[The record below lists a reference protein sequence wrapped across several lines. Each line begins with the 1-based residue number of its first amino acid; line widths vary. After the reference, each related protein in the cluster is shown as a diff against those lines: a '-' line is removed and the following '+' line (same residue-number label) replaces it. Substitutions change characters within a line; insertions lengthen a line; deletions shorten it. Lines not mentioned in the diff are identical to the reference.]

1 MTGGRFRTTTEQSM
15 DRNQSNSPTRTLSW
29 VVIVAGAIAVVL
41 SSPQATADKFE
52 TPPTLSASEL
62 FGHLPLKGDRYEV
75 VDEVQTDGFLTR
87 TTIESEFGDFT
98 AVGPGML
105 AVRLNEVSALKKLE
119 DLENDEEFQKG
130 VKDAAG
136 EKWDA
141 LKQIAENPRETAE
154 GLSEGVGRFFKR
166 AYRSAKTGAQT
177 VGDVMQE
184 RSPGSGETDGPGAAL
199 PGKATGQQ
207 AVPDRESKYVTAA
220 KASGN
225 VAVNILGFD
234 DARRGLAKRLVVDP
248 YTTNHTLDA
257 RLDEVTWSI
266 FAGNLG
272 VDIAT
277 AMIPGGAIVSAST
290 MVNDW
295 VWDTPPGDLRV
306 KIDET
311 LQGVGVEQE
320 LIDRLLRHR
329 FYTLS
334 MQAALTAA
342 LESLD
347 GVSNRVEVMPLALS
361 VTTVD
366 QARFVVGTL
375 RMLAQYHKE
384 VGALDRLTVS
394 GTVTARRDDGLIVAA
409 PVDYLSWNEDA
420 DRFSSRDD
428 LGDGPRSLFLAGRA
442 SEKARAMLKDRGWTV
457 EENSALYV
465 QVTGKKN

>member
-1 MTGGRFRTTTEQSM
+1 MNRSR
-15 DRNQSNSPTRTLSW
+15 SNLPIRPTLW
-29 VVIVAGAIAVVL
+29 ALVAGSLGVAVL
-41 SSPQATADKFE
+41 PLPATADALE
-52 TPPTLSASEL
+52 APPTLSASEL

-75 VDEVQTDGFLTR
+75 VEAVETDGFLTR
-87 TTIESEFGDFT
+87 TTIKSDFGDFI

-105 AVRLNEVSALKKLE
+105 ATRLNEVAALEKLE
-119 DLENDEEFQKG
+119 ILENDEEFQKG
-130 VKDAAG
+130 AKDAAE
-136 EKWDA
+136 EKWGA

-184 RSPGSGETDGPGAAL
+184 RSPGSEGAEGPGAAL

-248 YTTNHTLDA
+248 YTTNHTLDE

-272 VDIAT
+272 VDLVT

-290 MVNDW
+290 MVTDW

-311 LQGVGVEQE
+311 LQGIGIEQE

-329 FYTLS
+329 FYSLS

-342 LESLD
+342 LDALD
-347 GVSNRVEVMPLALS
+347 GASNRTEVMPLALS

-384 VGALDRLTVS
+384 VGALDRLELS
-394 GTVTARRDDGLIVAA
+394 GTVTGRRDDALIVAA

-428 LGDGPRSLFLAGRA
+428 LGGGPRSLYLAGRA
-442 SEKARAMLKDRGWTV
+442 SDKARAMLKERGWIL
-457 EENSALYV
+457 EEESALYV